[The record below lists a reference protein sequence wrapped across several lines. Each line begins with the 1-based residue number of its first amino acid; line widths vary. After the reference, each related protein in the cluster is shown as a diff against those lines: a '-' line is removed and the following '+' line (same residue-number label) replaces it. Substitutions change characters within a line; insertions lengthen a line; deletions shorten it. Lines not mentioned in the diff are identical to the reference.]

1 MFRRGRTRLL
11 FGRSEEL
18 GDAELLRR
26 IERRDESALEA
37 LYGKYGGLVYT
48 LALRIVGDPELARE
62 ILQDTFLRCWDGSRA
77 YDPERGR
84 VPWWLMGIARHRAID
99 LLRSRSHRAHLREQE
114 RVVPGARETNSF
126 HEETTDVVG
135 LRRAVSNALAVLPLV
150 QRQAIELA
158 YYGGLTQAEIAR
170 ELKEPLGTIKGRT
183 RLAMERLREL
193 LRPLIVPEGKA

>member
-1 MFRRGRTRLL
+1 M
-11 FGRSEEL
+11 
-18 GDAELLRR
+18 
-26 IERRDESALEA
+26 
-37 LYGKYGGLVYT
+37 
-48 LALRIVGDPELARE
+48 
-62 ILQDTFLRCWDGSRA
+62 
-77 YDPERGR
+77 
-84 VPWWLMGIARHRAID
+84 
-99 LLRSRSHRAHLREQE
+99 
-114 RVVPGARETNSF
+114 VPGARETNSF